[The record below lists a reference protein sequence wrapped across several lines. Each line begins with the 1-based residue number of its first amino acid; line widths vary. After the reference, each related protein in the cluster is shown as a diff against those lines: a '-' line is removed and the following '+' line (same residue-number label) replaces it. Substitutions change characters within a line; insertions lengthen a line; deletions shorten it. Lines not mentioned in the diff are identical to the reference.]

1 MYNKYRKRKGE
12 FEMDKKYMC
21 LFNKNDEQLRKE
33 LQRRGIHLPSWE
45 YSTQRA
51 IAEIIYKDG
60 YDCGKNPS
68 SNNRPPLPPKP
79 EIEIHD
85 YLLINNCHDEKY
97 RVSLTTEQKAFWD
110 WLNNHGFIYS
120 DTYIEKWL
128 EGVIEVG
135 CIK

>member
-1 MYNKYRKRKGE
+1 
-12 FEMDKKYMC
+12 MDKKYLC

-68 SNNRPPLPPKP
+68 SNKPCPPPPTPEP
-79 EIEIHD
+79 EIQDYSLIHN
-85 YLLINNCHDEKY
+85 YYEQRY
-97 RVSLTTEQKAFWD
+97 RVSLTAEQKAFLEWLSIHNFIVSDADLEEWD
-110 WLNNHGFIYS
+110 
-120 DTYIEKWL
+120 DD
-128 EGVIEVG
+128 VIEVG
-135 CIK
+135 RIM